1 MKQPLPYTA
10 NSKAIKGYSNSSLAK
25 SERND
30 CVVRAIA
37 SCFDIEYD
45 VAHQFVKDQFGRKP
59 RKGTFN
65 TPAKIVALHD
75 GDTTI
80 NGKTIHLVGERKNN
94 SMIGSLKYPVRIGS
108 KSQMRDMTVGRF
120 VELHPTGTFFLL
132 VRGHAF
138 TLKDG
143 SIIGNPDDAKRLR
156 RPLRCAFEIK

>member
-1 MKQPLPYTA
+1 MKAPLPYTA
-10 NSKAIKGYSNSSLAK
+10 TSKAIKGYSDSSLAK
-25 SERND
+25 SETND

-37 SCFDIEYD
+37 SCFDIEYN
-45 VAHQFVKDQFGRKP
+45 VAHQFVKDKFGRKP

-65 TPAKIVALHD
+65 TPAKIVDLHD
-75 GDTTI
+75 KDTI
-80 NGKTIHLVGERKNN
+80 VNGKTIHLVGERKNN
-94 SMIGSLKYPVRIGS
+94 SMIGSLKYPVRIGG

-120 VELHPTGTFFLL
+120 VELNPTGTFFML

-143 SIIGNPDDAKRLR
+143 AIIGNPDDAKRLR